1 MQGAAVLC
9 LQLLG
14 EGNCPEAK
22 AGIEYID
29 KIVNNSKHPNDS
41 RVQWRDDMWTT
52 PGLYANPL
60 YYWYYCTQAM
70 FHAGQRPW
78 KDWNDHFSPMCINKQ
93 NPEGYWSSPG
103 ATKEHPID
111 KWYTTALC
119 ALSLQVYYRYLPTYK
134 MPKQPVKVEKTTME
148 SLDDDLGLEL

>member
-1 MQGAAVLC
+1 MW
-9 LQLLG
+9 
-14 EGNCPEAK
+14 K
-22 AGIEYID
+22 
-29 KIVNNSKHPNDS
+29 NDL
-41 RVQWRDDMWTT
+41 W
-52 PGLYANPL
+52 ANPM

-78 KDWNDHFSPMCINKQ
+78 KDWNDHFSQMAIAKQ
-93 NPEGYWSSPG
+93 NPEGYWDSPG
-103 ATKEHPID
+103 VGKKNQID

-134 MPKQPVKVEKTTME
+134 MPKQAVKVEKTTME